1 MDAVMQ
7 LDMKRINAGPD
18 MSGKPRTVM
27 TNQHE
32 IGEVVKI
39 VATLRA
45 SLSEKEAALCK
56 IRLAVA
62 GLEEGGVQDSLGAAL
77 YSTGPCPHEARVKE
91 LQADCHQI
99 AEDRFKPIVVQL
111 NVSIRQLEG
120 AVAWACENGNYNPQ
134 VSPGD
139 CMDKL
144 NYANNEWWKSELRR
158 RAGVKE

>member
-1 MDAVMQ
+1 
-7 LDMKRINAGPD
+7 MKVTYDGFTADELKCKNCA
-18 MSGKPRTVM
+18 
-27 TNQHE
+27 
-32 IGEVVKI
+32 
-39 VATLRA
+39 
-45 SLSEKEAALCK
+45 EKDAALC
-56 IRLAVA
+56 RAREAFRSVRDSTW
-62 GLEEGGVQDSLGAAL
+62 GGNTELKTLVVKLGPMHELQDAL
-77 YSTGPCPHEARVKE
+77 SSSSPCPHEARVKE
-91 LQADCHQI
+91 LQANCHQI

-134 VSPGD
+134 ISPGD